1 MYGLLYLQQITPQCG
16 VVVNKEL
23 EEAKPMAPRVL
34 RIALQIV
41 AIAMAV
47 YQLAF
52 TQYLIQDPVGHRITH
67 LGFALAV
74 VLLAI
79 MTDGKRRRDWVL
91 GLGLLVSNL
100 LIAAYLMVFLDEI
113 LTYRS
118 AMPITSDLIIA
129 SLLLVVVFVTT
140 YLIYGKTFPILAA
153 LSIIYLYFG
162 RYLPYP
168 YTVADVPV
176 RRILMWLSASIG
188 TEEGIYGDILAISSN
203 YLFLF
208 IFFGSMLEA
217 FGGIRFVLEIGN
229 WIGSKL
235 KSGPAAVAVIGS
247 SLLGTITGST
257 VANIT
262 ITGSFTI
269 PLMKKAGYMPKQAGA
284 IETVSSNGGQIMPP
298 IMGATAFVMAGFA
311 GIPYVKIAVAAIV
324 PALLYY
330 LGVFL
335 FVQLTAQKMK
345 VVSVMEP
352 IRSRQL
358 LLDAP
363 VFFAPLGV
371 LVYLL
376 AKGFSLPFV
385 GFWSMMTLVLVSL
398 VCSIRKGARL
408 NFRRVMESLT
418 KGVRTA
424 SEMAIVCALV
434 GVVATCIKV
443 SGLGIK
449 LPIVIADISHGYLI
463 IALIIAMVASIL
475 LGMGVPTPVAYIL
488 VAIGAVPALRTM
500 GIDPLPAHLFCFVF
514 AVFSHI
520 TPPVAI
526 GALVASQIAGA
537 KYWPTAWE
545 SVKAGCTAFLLPFFI
560 IYTPVVILRPYAGL
574 FHSIAEIVAI
584 ILAISSTQIFLSKYC
599 LIPLTKPERYIFL
612 ITLLLCLIGLFNKN
626 DPLLFAGVVLFVV
639 NITWQLF
646 RYKSVKATAYG

>member
-1 MYGLLYLQQITPQCG
+1 M
-16 VVVNKEL
+16 NKEPG
-23 EEAKPMAPRVL
+23 EPKPMVS
-34 RIALQIV
+34 RILLVILQIV

-74 VLLAI
+74 VLLAF
-79 MTDGKRRRDWVL
+79 MTESNRRRSWLL
-91 GLGLLVSNL
+91 GLGLVLSSLLVTG
-100 LIAAYLMVFLDEI
+100 YLMILLDEI

-118 AMPITSDLIIA
+118 AMPIASDLIIA
-129 SLLLVVVFVTT
+129 SLLLVVVFITT
-140 YLIYGKTFPILAA
+140 YLVYGKTFPILAV
-153 LSIIYLYFG
+153 LSLIYLYFG

-176 RRILMWLSASIG
+176 RRILMWLSASLG
-188 TEEGIYGDILAISSN
+188 TEEGIYGDILAISAN

-208 IFFGSMLEA
+208 IFFGSMLEV
-217 FGGIRFVLEIGN
+217 FGGIRFILGIGS

-269 PLMKKAGYMPKQAGA
+269 PLMKKAGYKPEQAGA

-330 LGVFL
+330 FGVFL
-335 FVQLTAQKMK
+335 FVQLTAQRMK
-345 VVSVMEP
+345 VLSVMEP
-352 IRSRQL
+352 IRGRQL
-358 LLDAP
+358 LFDTP
-363 VFFAPLGV
+363 IFFLPLGV
-371 LVYLL
+371 LVFLL

-385 GFWSMMTLVLVSL
+385 GFWSMITLVAVSL
-398 VCSIRKGARL
+398 VSSIRKEARL
-408 NFRRVMESLT
+408 HFKRVIEGLT
-418 KGVRTA
+418 RGVRTA
-424 SEMAIVCALV
+424 SEMAIICALI

-449 LPIVIADISHGYLI
+449 LPIVIADISHGYII
-463 IALIIAMVASIL
+463 IALLIAMVASIL

-500 GIDPLPAHLFCFVF
+500 GVDPLPAHFFCFVF

-526 GALVASQIAGA
+526 GALVASQLAGA

-545 SVKAGCTAFLLPFFI
+545 SIKAGGTAFLLPFFI
-560 IYTPVVILRPYAGL
+560 IYVPVIILRPDAGIL
-574 FHSIAEIVAI
+574 LSIAQILTIIFAI
-584 ILAISSTQIFLSKYC
+584 LSAQIFLSNYC
-599 LIPLTKPERYIFL
+599 LIPLAKPEKVTFL
-612 ITLLLCLIGLFNKN
+612 ATSIVCLIGLFSKN
-626 DPLLFAGVVLFVV
+626 NPFIFAGIALFIV
-639 NITWQLF
+639 NITWQF
-646 RYKSVKATAYG
+646 IRYRSIKATRGLS

>member
-1 MYGLLYLQQITPQCG
+1 MDIES
-16 VVVNKEL
+16 KES
-23 EEAKPMAPRVL
+23 KPMIIKIL
-34 RIALQIV
+34 RIILQIV
-41 AIAMAV
+41 AISMAV

-74 VLLAI
+74 VLLALFTETNRKNWI
-79 MTDGKRRRDWVL
+79 L
-91 GLGLLVSNL
+91 GLVLFLCNL
-100 LIAAYLMVFLDEI
+100 LITSYLLIFLDEI

-129 SLLLVVVFVTT
+129 SLLLITVFIAT
-140 YLIYGKTFPILAA
+140 YLVYGKTFPILAA
-153 LSIIYLYFG
+153 LSIGYLYFG

-176 RRILMWLSASIG
+176 RRILMWLGASLG
-188 TEEGIYGDILAISSN
+188 TEEGIYGDILAISAN

-208 IFFGSMLEA
+208 IFFGSMLEV
-217 FGGIRFVLEIGN
+217 FGGIRFVLGIGS

-311 GIPYVKIAVAAIV
+311 GIPYVKIALAAII

-330 LGVFL
+330 FGVFL
-335 FVQLTAQKMK
+335 FVQLSAQKMR
-345 VVSVMEP
+345 VLSVMEP
-352 IRSRQL
+352 IKGKKL
-358 LLDAP
+358 LLEAP
-363 VFFAPLGV
+363 IFFIPLGV
-371 LVYLL
+371 LVFLL

-385 GFWSMMTLVLVSL
+385 GFWSMITLVVVSL
-398 VCSIRKGARL
+398 LSSFRKEARL
-408 NFRRVMESLT
+408 NFKHVIEGLT

-424 SEMAIVCALV
+424 SEMAIICALI

-449 LPIVIADISHGYLI
+449 LPIVIADISHGYII
-463 IALIIAMVASIL
+463 IALLIAMISSIL

-500 GIDPLPAHLFCFVF
+500 GVDPLAAHFFCFVF

-545 SVKAGCTAFLLPFFI
+545 SIKAGCTAFLLPFFI
-560 IYTPVVILRPYAGL
+560 IYAPVVILKLDSGILMAAIQIIAIL
-574 FHSIAEIVAI
+574 FT
-584 ILAISSTQIFLSKYC
+584 ISSAQIFLSNYC
-599 LIPLTKPERYIFL
+599 FIPLMKYERIAYLISLISCLVGLFGKNNFFL
-612 ITLLLCLIGLFNKN
+612 FFGIILFIINIIYQLIRYKKIKNSLIGLAKE
-626 DPLLFAGVVLFVV
+626 
-639 NITWQLF
+639 
-646 RYKSVKATAYG
+646 